1 MAFSASINTS
11 INRHWLLL
19 VSTMICMLLFTCTSV
34 TCNINGEGETDDN
47 FPDPVHVFNKA
58 LECLN
63 DKYIYSSCD
72 EEHRLTQNGELNVPP
87 EYADEYCNGAC
98 LKETYLVLD
107 CIDDVI
113 KYFVFYNKATLR
125 DIRETI
131 KCGCSY
137 GPKRG
142 DFNVEEH
149 IQADEG
155 VANNSMI
162 NPFYYALLLII
173 IVGWHILF

>member
-1 MAFSASINTS
+1 MAFSASIK
-11 INRHWLLL
+11 RHWLLL
-19 VSTMICMLLFTCTSV
+19 VSTIIYMLLFTC
-34 TCNINGEGETDDN
+34 EGETDDN
-47 FPDPVHVFNKA
+47 FPDPGHVFNKA

-98 LKETYLVLD
+98 LTETYLVLD

-125 DIRETI
+125 DVRETI

-149 IQADEG
+149 MQADEAA
-155 VANNSMI
+155 ANNNVI
-162 NPFYYALLLII
+162 NPFYYAFVLII
-173 IVGWHILF
+173 IVGWNILF